1 MPIHDW
7 TRVKAGIF
15 HGFHVAWLG
24 ELRKALNTGVL
35 PPDYYADAEQYAD
48 DKQPDVLT
56 LHVSEPSFDPLPDPE
71 GGGVATLPA
80 VRAGSHLTAEKEQ
93 KHPLKKRRIVVRH
106 VSGHRPVAFVEVVSR
121 SNLDRQVS
129 RTEFV
134 EKVRG
139 NVATGL
145 HVTILNLFPPRAG
158 RRDLSAAV
166 WRAFDRSPVEP
177 PADKPLTFA
186 AFVSK
191 KRVEAYFDFLAV
203 GDELPAFPLFLT
215 ANRCVPLPLAESYQE
230 AFAGS
235 PPYLRELLS
244 APSTASHGM

>member
-7 TRVKAGIF
+7 TRVKPGIF

-24 ELRKALNTGVL
+24 ELRKALNTGAL

-48 DKQPDVLT
+48 DKQPDVLA
-56 LHVSEPSFDPLPDPE
+56 LHVSEPSFDPLPDP

-80 VRAGSHLTAEKEQ
+80 VRTGSHLTATRELK
-93 KHPLKKRRIVVRH
+93 PPPKKRRIVVRH
-106 VSGHRPVAFVEVVSR
+106 DSGHRPVAFVELVSR
-121 SNLDRQVS
+121 SNLDRQTS
-129 RTEFV
+129 RAEFV
-134 EKVRG
+134 EKARG
-139 NVATGL
+139 NVAAGL
-145 HVTILNLFPPRAG
+145 HVTVLNLFPPKPG

-166 WRAFDRSPVEP
+166 WRAFDRTPVAA
-177 PADKPLTFA
+177 PADTPLTFA
-186 AFVSK
+186 AFVAK
-191 KRVEAYFDFLAV
+191 KRVEAHFEFLAV

-215 ANRCVPLPLAESYQE
+215 ATRHVLLPLAETYAA

-244 APSTASHGM
+244 APSTASDGT